1 MRYLSFI
8 LIVSVLLAIS
18 VPASAV
24 ASVFTAIPEDYYIHF
39 FAGAA
44 LQGLLLKHDV
54 APMESFYITIGIAVA
69 KELVDHAVLGGQ
81 FDWAEVGVTVLGS
94 SVMYY
99 F

>member
-8 LIVSVLLAIS
+8 LIVSLLLTIS
-18 VPASAV
+18 VPAYAV
-24 ASVFTAIPEDYYIHF
+24 ASIFTAIPDDYYIHF

-44 LQGLLLKHDV
+44 IQGLLFKHDV

-69 KELVDHAVLGGQ
+69 KELVDSAVLGGQ
-81 FDWAEVGVTVLGS
+81 FDWTEAAVMVLGS
-94 SVMYY
+94 SFMYY